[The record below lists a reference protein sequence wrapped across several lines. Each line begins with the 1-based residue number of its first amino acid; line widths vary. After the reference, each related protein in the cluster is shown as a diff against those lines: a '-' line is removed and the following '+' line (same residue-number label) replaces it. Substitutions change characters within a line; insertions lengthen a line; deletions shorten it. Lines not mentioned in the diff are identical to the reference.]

1 MALGSASVV
10 APVMI
15 GSKSSEW
22 QGYAKRVFLV
32 SVAAVAI
39 ICIGVII
46 AERKSSNQSD
56 ALGGAYYAVTKPP
69 AFNFNRKSPQIISPL
84 MVSNNALWL
93 NSPFLKLCPQRAPHD
108 IE

>member
-22 QGYAKRVFLV
+22 QGYAKRVFLL

-39 ICIGVII
+39 ICIGVIV

-69 AFNFNRKSPQIISPL
+69 AFNFNSTLISNDI
-84 MVSNNALWL
+84 V
-93 NSPFLKLCPQRAPHD
+93 LC
-108 IE
+108 

>member
-1 MALGSASVV
+1 MVKGIDLWAGRAFFFLLIRVPFMALGSASVV

-39 ICIGVII
+39 ICIGVIV
-46 AERKSSNQSD
+46 AERKTSNQSD

-69 AFNFNRKSPQIISPL
+69 AFNFNRKIL
-84 MVSNNALWL
+84 RN
-93 NSPFLKLCPQRAPHD
+93 
-108 IE
+108 